1 MLKKYRY
8 DSWLRT

>member
-8 DSWLRT
+8 DSWLRM